1 MKLLSL
7 IFKRENRSSAST
19 SLSKVQGEFVT
30 LSSVQGEFVLFFK
43 EDLLLMFRHFKEYLD
58 NFRHIIRVGRLN
70 RLNKSFKKLI
80 NR

>member
-1 MKLLSL
+1 M
-7 IFKRENRSSAST
+7 
-19 SLSKVQGEFVT
+19 T